1 MAEVYTDPAAQA
13 AVLGMGPSPENQ
25 QIAAQVLE
33 KGPQAVLQEAQQPM
47 PPAPSPDTAPTPSG
61 ETMVPPP
68 PPGMGL
74 PERTPEEME
83 AMRLMETR
91 SEWLLL
97 HQEEKVPWGDE
108 TWGEFINTVHD
119 RAEKEEEGS
128 GVEAAG
134 EFIDQQIENERR
146 EQEKKAPSNVLV
158 MPTAGLPGNEAQMA
172 AAANQINA
180 AQGPAA
186 GQQGIMAAANGGLVR
201 FAEGGMNQGAL
212 DPKEFMSLLTQE
224 AENAGIAP
232 EELDQVAETAVQS
245 VPQGAAND
253 NVLDTGI
260 MQTVEAVEANE
271 TDLSGIGSLE
281 GINRQLVEA
290 GKEGLIHATPGE
302 LVFDPSRLNEPDQ
315 RMLLAALE
323 TAGIDP
329 DAATVGNSA
338 NILNEMTGLPAFG
351 FFSGIGK
358 FFKGIGKAVKKV
370 GKFLKKNAGTIL
382 GIAGAMT
389 GMPWLAALGA
399 GVGSLIEGKPL
410 KIALLSAGMSFV
422 GTKWVSPWI
431 SKQIQGIG
439 ALGIGKAMQTPVG
452 DVLGSAA
459 KGLQAGVSPG
469 AMGGFASSVGSAT
482 TQGVALKTAEQAGMT
497 AAVDSILAGGNAAAV
512 KTATET
518 AILGALPANVAAGVA
533 SSASDVAANIAQSA
547 IEQTTSGFFGSGIT
561 SAAQATLPVGGA
573 SLGTWAQQAMAR
585 PIADVAAG
593 AITGVG
599 QRAAQSYVDSM
610 FETPQQEQE
619 ALAAWNQR
627 YNYTP
632 SAQELYQFYTQE
644 YIPGLQVDTSI
655 IGGTPGF
662 TQPVQTAQ
670 SSLPPVPGIQ
680 PIFSAAGGGY
690 VNGIGGP
697 KTDSNLA
704 RLSDGEFVM
713 TEPAVRGAGYGDREL
728 GAQRMAGIMQH
739 FETRAA

>member
-47 PPAPSPDTAPTPSG
+47 PPAPSPDTAPAPSG

-74 PERTPEEME
+74 PERTPEEIE

-108 TWGEFINTVHD
+108 TWGEFIDTVHD

-146 EQEKKAPSNVLV
+146 EQEKKAPSNVPV

-186 GQQGIMAAANGGLVR
+186 GQQGIMAAANGGLAR
-201 FAEGGMNQGAL
+201 FAEGGMNQGAV
-212 DPKEFMSLLTQE
+212 DPEEFMSMLTQE
-224 AENAGIAP
+224 AESAGVAP
-232 EELDQVAETAVQS
+232 EELEQIAETAAQS
-245 VPQGAAND
+245 VPEGAAND
-253 NVLDTGI
+253 NLLDTGI
-260 MQTVEAVEANE
+260 MQNVEAVEAGE
-271 TDLSGIGSLE
+271 TDLSGIGSLAQV
-281 GINRQLVEA
+281 NSQLMDA
-290 GKEGLIHATPGE
+290 GEEGLAHVSPGE
-302 LVFDPSRLNEPDQ
+302 LIFDPSRLSEPDQ

-329 DAATVGNSA
+329 DAATYGNST

-351 FFSGIGK
+351 WFSGIK
-358 FFKGIGKAVKKV
+358 RFVKSTFKKAKKVVKKV

-382 GIAGAMT
+382 GIAGALT
-389 GMPWLAALGA
+389 GNPFLAALGS
-399 GVGSLIEGKPL
+399 GVGSLIEGKP
-410 KIALLSAGMSFV
+410 ISSALLSAGMSFV
-422 GTKWVSPWI
+422 GTKWVGPWI
-431 SKQIQGIG
+431 GKQLQTVMPSLTTATGTGIQSLLGDAG
-439 ALGIGKAMQTPVG
+439 A
-452 DVLGSAA
+452 
-459 KGLQAGVSPG
+459 AGTAG
-469 AMGGFASSVGSAT
+469 TVGSAT
-482 TQGVALKTAEQAGMT
+482 TEALALKGAEQAALQGAVESASAYGTSALSQAGVQSVQEAAKQAVLNAGHTLTPEVLNTIAVKAGQQAIANVGAGVTGAALSAVPGQGFATT
-497 AAVDSILAGGNAAAV
+497 ATQRLLAQPLGNLAG
-512 KTATET
+512 
-518 AILGALPANVAAGVA
+518 
-533 SSASDVAANIAQSA
+533 SA
-547 IEQTTSGFFGSGIT
+547 IAGAGQM
-561 SAAQATLPVGGA
+561 AAQG
-573 SLGTWAQQAMAR
+573 
-585 PIADVAAG
+585 
-593 AITGVG
+593 
-599 QRAAQSYVDSM
+599 YVDSM
-610 FETPQQEQE
+610 FETPQQEEE

-644 YIPGLQVDTSI
+644 YVPGLQVDTSI

-662 TQPVQTAQ
+662 TQPVQPVQPVQPIQTGL
-670 SSLPPVPGIQ
+670 LPLPGYPQGIQ
-680 PIFSAAGGGY
+680 PILSAAGGGY

-713 TEPAVRGAGYGDREL
+713 TEPAVRGAGNGDRDL

>member
-25 QIAAQVLE
+25 QIAAEVLE
-33 KGPQAVLQEAQQPM
+33 KGPEAVLQEAQQ
-47 PPAPSPDTAPTPSG
+47 
-61 ETMVPPP
+61 TMPP
-68 PPGMGL
+68 PPGGAPTPPGGTMIPLPPGTNA
-74 PERTPEEME
+74 PERTPEDIE
-83 AMRLMETR
+83 AMRVMEAR
-91 SEWLLL
+91 SEWLLE
-97 HQEEKVPWGDE
+97 HQDEKVPWGEGDE
-108 TWGEFINTVHD
+108 TWGQFIDTVHD
-119 RAEKEEEGS
+119 KAEAEEEGS

-134 EFIDQQIENERR
+134 QFIDQQIESQRR
-146 EQEKKAPSNVLV
+146 EQEKKDRGNVPV
-158 MPTAGLPGNEAQMA
+158 MPTVALPGNEAQMA

-180 AQGPAA
+180 AQEPAA
-186 GQQGIMAAANGGLVR
+186 GQQGIMAAADGGLVR

-212 DPKEFMSLLTQE
+212 DPKQFMSLLTQE
-224 AENAGIAP
+224 AEGAGIDP
-232 EELDQVAETAVQS
+232 RELDQVAAAAAQS

-253 NVLDTGI
+253 NMLDTGI
-260 MQTVEAVEANE
+260 MQNVEAVEAGE
-271 TDLSGIGSLE
+271 TDLSGIGSLT
-281 GINRQLVEA
+281 GVNSQLLDA
-290 GKEGLIHATPGE
+290 GEEGLIHASPGE

-358 FFKGIGKAVKKV
+358 IFKGVGKAVKKV
-370 GKFLKKNAGTIL
+370 GKFIKKNAGTIL
-382 GIAGAMT
+382 GIAGALT
-389 GMPWLAALGA
+389 GNPFLAALGS
-399 GVGSLIEGKPL
+399 GIGSLIEGKPL
-410 KIALLSAGMSFV
+410 GAALLSAGMSFV
-422 GTKWVSPWI
+422 GTKWVGPWI
-431 SKQIQGIG
+431 GKQLQGVMPSLKLATGRGIESLLGDAGAAGTAGTVGTATTEALALKGAEQAALQGAVESASSYGAG
-439 ALGIGKAMQTPVG
+439 AL
-452 DVLGSAA
+452 S
-459 KGLQAGVSPG
+459 QAGVQSVQEAAKQAVLDTAIGQTIAPKVLNSLGEQAAAKAIANVGAKVTGAALTAVPG
-469 AMGGFASSVGSAT
+469 QGFVTTATQRLLAQPLSGLAGSA
-482 TQGVALKTAEQAGMT
+482 
-497 AAVDSILAGGNAAAV
+497 I
-512 KTATET
+512 
-518 AILGALPANVAAGVA
+518 
-533 SSASDVAANIAQSA
+533 
-547 IEQTTSGFFGSGIT
+547 
-561 SAAQATLPVGGA
+561 
-573 SLGTWAQQAMAR
+573 
-585 PIADVAAG
+585 AG
-593 AITGVG
+593 AG
-599 QRAAQSYVDSM
+599 QMVAQGAIDSM

-644 YIPGLQVDTSI
+644 YVPGLQVNPNI
-655 IGGTPGF
+655 VGGIPGF

-670 SSLPPVPGIQ
+670 PGMPPLPGLPQGVQ

-713 TEPAVRGAGYGDREL
+713 TEPSVRGAGDGDREL